1 MAGRKLVC
9 APPDHG
15 GWGLTGCVCAV
26 CRCAVEED
34 GQNYYAATVSP
45 GYVWA
50 LGWRSDGGRY
60 VSFVLADDEGLALL
74 GAALGLWPLA
84 AR

>member
-1 MAGRKLVC
+1 VRSSRPWWVGA
-9 APPDHG
+9 D
-15 GWGLTGCVCAV
+15 GLCV